1 MLKTLHGSYISS
13 MELRETVTCIT
24 NIATKAINQHALTYK
39 DITIAQDYN
48 NTGTF
53 LQKIKLSADPTNYRH
68 HRQRISYL
76 HNKRKKLPL

>member
-39 DITIAQDYN
+39 DITIAED
-48 NTGTF
+48 
-53 LQKIKLSADPTNYRH
+53 
-68 HRQRISYL
+68 
-76 HNKRKKLPL
+76 